1 MNNKTVIRLPKRK
14 NRNRIPVT
22 IIETL
27 ARMTISLFLD
37 RCLEGNQI
45 KATAAID
52 GESNT
57 GSTLPEPSQP
67 PPAVRIVSQNAWADD
82 SNQYTGRSFH
92 IVGEVIN
99 QSSEILNDVK
109 VVATLY
115 DTNNQVVGTDS
126 TYLEINNNFYPGEKS
141 PFKITITNDDGPI
154 QQLSSYT
161 LAIDWS

>member
-1 MNNKTVIRLPKRK
+1 MTNKAVLDPRVIIGRLA
-14 NRNRIPVT
+14 
-22 IIETL
+22 L
-27 ARMTISLFLD
+27 MTIDLVLD
-37 RCLEGNQI
+37 YCLEDIQI

-67 PPAVRIVSQNAWADD
+67 LPAVRILTQKAWADD
-82 SNQYTGRSFH
+82 SNQYRGRTLH

-99 QSSEILNDVK
+99 QSSEILNNVK

-126 TYLEINNNFYPGEKS
+126 TYNFYPGEKS
-141 PFKITITNDDGPI
+141 PFKITISNHDAPM

-161 LAIDWS
+161 FTLL